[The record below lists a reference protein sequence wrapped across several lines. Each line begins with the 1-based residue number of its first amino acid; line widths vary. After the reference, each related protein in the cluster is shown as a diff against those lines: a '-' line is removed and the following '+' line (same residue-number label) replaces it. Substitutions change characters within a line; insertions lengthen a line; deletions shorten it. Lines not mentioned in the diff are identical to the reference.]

1 MSISIQQSITY
12 DDILIR
18 PKYSEIRSRSTVSLR
33 SRLIGD
39 IHLNL
44 PIVSSNMD
52 TVTEDKMAIAMALNG
67 GVGII
72 HRYNTIEQQVEMVKN
87 VKRYT
92 NFIIENPY
100 VVFPDTTL
108 EQLVNE
114 IIPQKNVSCFPV
126 VDSSKKLL
134 GILTKHNY
142 QLIELSPLT
151 KNKPISEYMTKR
163 PNLVV
168 GNLEISREDA
178 INKMHNG
185 GVNKLLLVDDNDIL
199 QGLITSKDVLL
210 HRTSKNAT
218 IDTKGQLV
226 CGAAV
231 GVKREDY
238 IERVAQ
244 LVKAGVDFICI
255 DVAHG
260 HHVLVK
266 EVIMELKKIHPFIL
280 IMAGNVCTAEGADF
294 LIRAGA
300 DCIKVGVGNGSICS
314 TRMKT
319 GCGVPQLSAV
329 QECAKIAFNYNIPII
344 GDGGH
349 SGKIGNI
356 FKSIAVGGV
365 SACMLGR
372 FLAGTTESPGDI
384 IMRDGKKVKVIRGMA
399 SYTAN
404 MNRVKEGTGKK
415 QTIRNNIEGIEG
427 IVPYKGEVVDVL
439 REIEDGLKSG
449 MSYLGANTI
458 NDLREIEYCILTE
471 SGKKE
476 SGYHDITVI

>member
-1 MSISIQQSITY
+1 MTDIQQTITY

-18 PKYSEIRSRSTVSLR
+18 PKYSEIKSRSVVSLR
-33 SRLIGD
+33 SRLIGE
-39 IHLNL
+39 IYLNL

-72 HRYNTIEQQVEMVKN
+72 HRYNTIEQQVNMVKA

-92 NFIIENPY
+92 NYIIEKPY
-100 VVFPDTTL
+100 VVSHDTTL
-108 EQLVNE
+108 EQLINK
-114 IIPQKNVSCFPV
+114 IIPQTKVSCFPV
-126 VDSSKKLL
+126 VDSSNKLL
-134 GILTKHNY
+134 GIITKHNY
-142 QLIELSPLT
+142 QLIELSPIT
-151 KNKPISEYMTKR
+151 QNKPISEYMTHR
-163 PNLVV
+163 NDLVV
-168 GNLEISREDA
+168 GNKTISKKDA
-178 INKMHNG
+178 IHKMHTH
-185 GVNKLLLVDDNDIL
+185 GVNKLPLVDDNDIL

-210 HRTSKNAT
+210 HRASKNAT
-218 IDTKGQLV
+218 IDSKGRLV

-231 GVKREDY
+231 GVKRDDY
-238 IERVAQ
+238 IERVKQ
-244 LVKAGVDFICI
+244 LVEADIDFICI

-260 HHVLVK
+260 HNILVK
-266 EVIMELKKIHPFIL
+266 EVIMELKKIHPNIL

-329 QECAKIAFNYNIPII
+329 KECVEIALHYNIPII

-356 FKSIAVGGV
+356 FKAIAVGGV

-384 IMRDGKKVKVIRGMA
+384 VMRDGKKVKVIRGMA

-404 MNRVKEGTGKK
+404 MNRTKDKNNNGEV
-415 QTIRNNIEGIEG
+415 RNNIEGIEG

-449 MSYLGANTI
+449 MSYVGAKSI
-458 NDLREIEYCILTE
+458 SDLVDIEYCVLTE